1 MTNISV
7 ERISHLERF
16 QQKIKYSFNKPE
28 LLNIALTHSSYANE
42 CKKQK
47 IKHNERLEFL
57 GDSVLGVVVSDYIF
71 NKFPNYP
78 EGELTKL
85 RATIVCEPSLGAAA
99 QQLELGK
106 YLLLGKGEEITGG
119 RNRISILS
127 DTFEAV
133 IGAIYLDGKLNKSK
147 EFILDNLTDIIHKAV
162 EGSLFIDY
170 KTELQE
176 ILQKTTKNKI
186 KYIVIDEEGPDHNKT
201 FYVAVKVGDK
211 LLGEGNGKSKKE
223 AEQESAK
230 TALNKMGVFNE

>member
-1 MTNISV
+1 MTNTSV
-7 ERISHLERF
+7 ERISHLEKF
-16 QQKIKYSFNKPE
+16 QQKIKYSFNRPE

-42 CKKQK
+42 YKKQN

-57 GDSVLGVVVSDYIF
+57 GDSVLSVVVSDYIF

-78 EGELTKL
+78 EGDLTKL
-85 RATIVCEPSLGAAA
+85 RATIVCEPSLGEAA
-99 QQLELGK
+99 QQLQLGK
-106 YLLLGKGEEITGG
+106 YLLLGKGEDITGG

-162 EGSLFIDY
+162 AGNLFIDY

-176 ILQKTTKNKI
+176 MLQKTTKNKI
-186 KYIVIDEEGPDHNKT
+186 NYIVMDEKGPDHNKT